1 MSILATQPDLEK
13 IISKAVKRIGE
24 NHALARDGQGVE
36 MKALEIEE
44 DRKNFRKGRT
54 NEVGNETM
62 ESVIEESLKAVADE
76 MAEKMILENT
86 IDKMVKDVIKP
97 TEQGEDEKKEVNET
111 TTDTIKGKINE
122 AEEMACKI
130 WLAGLGAYGKSVEE
144 AQGRYEKLS
153 EEANKMFD
161 ELVTKGETLEED
173 AKSKF
178 KSTTNDVENRVAD
191 VRKKLGL
198 DSEPADQ
205 RIEELSAKIDALT
218 EAVAKLAASK

>member
-1 MSILATQPDLEK
+1 M
-13 IISKAVKRIGE
+13 
-24 NHALARDGQGVE
+24 
-36 MKALEIEE
+36 
-44 DRKNFRKGRT
+44 
-54 NEVGNETM
+54 
-62 ESVIEESLKAVADE
+62 
-76 MAEKMILENT
+76 
-86 IDKMVKDVIKP
+86 
-97 TEQGEDEKKEVNET
+97 T

-122 AEEMACKI
+122 AEEMARKI

-161 ELVTKGETLEED
+161 ELVTKGETLEGD